1 MPSAP
6 IPPRPDLVVC
16 DLAGTTIHDRGEVPA
31 AFEQAL
37 REAGLAYD
45 AAEVSAW
52 RGASKREV
60 VGRLVARQDGGRTIE
75 PDRVYGRFRELLL
88 QRLAAAGPLSLPGV
102 HQTLARLKADR
113 CRVAATTGFDRD
125 VVETILAAVSWAELL
140 DAWVCGDDVPQGR
153 PAPFMI
159 FRAMERCGVV
169 DVRRV
174 AVVGD
179 TRLDLEAAW
188 NAGAGWRIGVLTGA
202 HDRATLAAAP
212 HTHLCDA
219 VTALPSLWNQV
230 MV

>member
-1 MPSAP
+1 MPSVP
-6 IPPRPDLVVC
+6 IPPRPDLIVC
-16 DLAGTTIHDRGEVPA
+16 DLAGTTIYDRGEVPV

-37 REAGLAYD
+37 RQAGLAYD
-45 AAEVSAW
+45 AAELRAW

-60 VGRLVARQDGGRTIE
+60 VGRLVTRQNGAAAINVDQ
-75 PDRVYGRFRELLL
+75 VYRRFRELLL
-88 QRLAAAGPLSLPGV
+88 ERLVEAGPLSLPGV
-102 HQTLARLKADR
+102 AETLARLKADG

-125 VVETILAAVSWAELL
+125 VVETILAAVPWGGML
-140 DAWVCGDDVPQGR
+140 DAWVCGDDVAQGR

-159 FRAMERCGVV
+159 FRAMERCGVA

-212 HTHLCDA
+212 HTHLCEA
-219 VTALPSLWNQV
+219 VTALPSLWGQV
-230 MV
+230 VV

>member
-6 IPPRPDLVVC
+6 IPPPPDLVVC
-16 DLAGTTIHDRGEVPA
+16 DLAGTTIYDRGEVPA

-37 REAGLAYD
+37 REAGLAFD

-60 VGRLVARQDGGRTIE
+60 LSRLIARQDGRTRSV
-75 PDRVYGRFRELLL
+75 DRIYHRFRELLL
-88 QRLAAAGPLSLPGV
+88 QRLAEAGPLSLPGV
-102 HQTLARLKADR
+102 QETLARLKAER
-113 CRVAATTGFDRD
+113 CRLAATTGFDRD
-125 VVETILAAVSWAELL
+125 VVETILAAVPWAGLL
-140 DAWVCGDDVPQGR
+140 DAWVCGDDVAQGR

-159 FRAMERCGVV
+159 FRAMERCGVL

-188 NAGAGWRIGVLTGA
+188 NAGAGWRVGVLTGA

-219 VTALPSLWNQV
+219 VTALPALWNQV
-230 MV
+230 VV

>member
-1 MPSAP
+1 MPSVP

-16 DLAGTTIHDRGEVPA
+16 DLAGTTIYDRGEVPA

-37 REAGLAYD
+37 REAGLGFD
-45 AAEVSAW
+45 PAEVSAW

-60 VGRLVARQDGGRTIE
+60 VTRLVARQERHVSATVDQ
-75 PDRVYGRFRELLL
+75 VYQRFRRLLL
-88 QRLAAAGPLSLPGV
+88 DRLAAAGPLSLPGV
-102 HQTLARLKADR
+102 AETLARLKADR
-113 CRVAATTGFDRD
+113 LRVAVTTGFDRE
-125 VVETILAAVSWAELL
+125 VVTTILAAVPWGHLL
-140 DAWVCGDDVPQGR
+140 DTWVCGDDVLQGR

-159 FRAMERCGVV
+159 FRAMEQCGVG

-212 HTHLCDA
+212 HTHLCETVA
-219 VTALPSLWNQV
+219 ALPSLWSQV
-230 MV
+230 VV

>member
-16 DLAGTTIHDRGEVPA
+16 DLAGTTIYDRGEVPA

-37 REAGLAYD
+37 CEAGLAFD
-45 AAEVSAW
+45 AAEVTAW

-60 VGRLVARQDGGRTIE
+60 LGRLVARQEGGRTLAVDPIY
-75 PDRVYGRFRELLL
+75 RRFRELLL
-88 QRLAAAGPLSLPGV
+88 QRLQGAGPLSLPGV
-102 HQTLARLKADR
+102 EETLTRLKAKG
-113 CRVAATTGFDRD
+113 CRLAATTGFDRD
-125 VVETILAAVSWAELL
+125 IVETILAAVPWADRL
-140 DAWVCGDDVPQGR
+140 DAWVCGEDVPQGR

-202 HDRATLAAAP
+202 HDRATLAAGP

-219 VTALPSLWNQV
+219 ITALPSLWNQV
-230 MV
+230 VV

>member
-16 DLAGTTIHDRGEVPA
+16 DLAGTTIYDRGEVPA

-37 REAGLAYD
+37 REAGLRFD

-60 VGRLVARQDGGRTIE
+60 VGHLVARQDGGGTIE
-75 PDRVYGRFRELLL
+75 IDRVYRRFRELLL
-88 QRLAAAGPLSLPGV
+88 QRLAHAGSLSLPGV
-102 HQTLARLKADR
+102 QETLARLKADG
-113 CRVAATTGFDRD
+113 CRLAATTGFDRD
-125 VVETILAAVSWAELL
+125 VVATILAAVPWAELL
-140 DAWVCGDDVPQGR
+140 DAWVCGDDVAQGR

-179 TRLDLEAAW
+179 TRLDLEAGW

-202 HDRATLAAAP
+202 HDRVTLATAP

-219 VTALPSLWNQV
+219 VTVLPSLWSQV
-230 MV
+230 VV

>member
-6 IPPRPDLVVC
+6 IPPPPDLVVC
-16 DLAGTTIHDRGEVPA
+16 DLAGTTIYDRGEVPA

-37 REAGLAYD
+37 REAGLAFD

-60 VGRLVARQDGGRTIE
+60 LSRLIARQDGGTRSVDRT
-75 PDRVYGRFRELLL
+75 YHRFRELLL
-88 QRLAAAGPLSLPGV
+88 QRLAEAGALSLPGV
-102 HQTLARLKADR
+102 QETLVRLKAER
-113 CRVAATTGFDRD
+113 CRLAATTGFDRD
-125 VVETILAAVSWAELL
+125 VVETILAAVPWAGLL
-140 DAWVCGDDVPQGR
+140 DAWVCGDDVAQGR

-159 FRAMERCGVV
+159 FRAMERCGVL

-188 NAGAGWRIGVLTGA
+188 NAGAGWRVGVLTGA
-202 HDRATLAAAP
+202 HDRATLTAAP

-219 VTALPSLWNQV
+219 ITALPSLWSQV

>member
-16 DLAGTTIHDRGEVPA
+16 DLAGTTIYDRGEVPA

-37 REAGLAYD
+37 REAGLRFD
-45 AAEVSAW
+45 SAEVSAW

-60 VGRLVARQDGGRTIE
+60 VGHLVARQDGGGTIE
-75 PDRVYGRFRELLL
+75 IDRVYRRFRELLL
-88 QRLAAAGPLSLPGV
+88 QRLAHAGSLSLPGV
-102 HQTLARLKADR
+102 QETLARLKADG
-113 CRVAATTGFDRD
+113 CRLAATTGFDRD
-125 VVETILAAVSWAELL
+125 VVATILAAVPWAELL
-140 DAWVCGDDVPQGR
+140 DAWVCGDDVAQGR

-179 TRLDLEAAW
+179 TRLDLEAGW

-202 HDRATLAAAP
+202 HDRVTLATAP

-219 VTALPSLWNQV
+219 VTVLPSLWSQV
-230 MV
+230 VV

>member
-16 DLAGTTIHDRGEVPA
+16 DLAGTTIYDRGEVPA

-37 REAGLAYD
+37 REAGLVVD

-60 VGRLVARQDGGRTIE
+60 VGRLVARQDGGGT
-75 PDRVYGRFRELLL
+75 PSVDRVYRRFRELLL
-88 QRLAAAGPLSLPGV
+88 ERLSAAGPLSLPGV
-102 HQTLARLKADR
+102 HETLVRLKAER
-113 CRVAATTGFDRD
+113 TRVAATTGFDRD
-125 VVETILAAVSWAELL
+125 IVETILATVPWAELL
-140 DAWVCGDDVPQGR
+140 DVWVCGDDVPQGR

-179 TRLDLEAAW
+179 TRLDLEAGW
-188 NAGAGWRIGVLTGA
+188 NAGVGWRIGVLTGA

-230 MV
+230 VV

>member
-16 DLAGTTIHDRGEVPA
+16 DLAGTTIYDRGEVPA

-37 REAGLAYD
+37 REAGLRFD

-60 VGRLVARQDGGRTIE
+60 VGRLIARQDGGGAIE
-75 PDRVYGRFRELLL
+75 IDRVYRRFRELLL
-88 QRLAAAGPLSLPGV
+88 QRLAHAGPLSLPGV
-102 HQTLARLKADR
+102 HETLARLKADG
-113 CRVAATTGFDRD
+113 CRLAATTGFDRD
-125 VVETILAAVSWAELL
+125 VVETILAAVPWAELL
-140 DAWVCGDDVPQGR
+140 DAWVCGDDVAQGR

-179 TRLDLEAAW
+179 TRLDLEAGW

-202 HDRATLAAAP
+202 HDRVTLATAP

-219 VTALPSLWNQV
+219 VTVLPSLWSQV
-230 MV
+230 VV

>member
-1 MPSAP
+1 MPWAP
-6 IPPRPDLVVC
+6 ILPRPELVVC

-37 REAGLAYD
+37 REAGLAFD

-60 VGRLVARQDGGRTIE
+60 VSRIVARQDGGGTIE
-75 PDRVYGRFRELLL
+75 PERVYRRFRELLL
-88 QRLAAAGPLSLPGV
+88 QRLAESGPLSLRGV
-102 HQTLARLKADR
+102 HETLVRLKADR
-113 CRVAATTGFDRD
+113 CRVAVTTGFDRD
-125 VVETILAAVSWAELL
+125 VVETILAELPWAELL

-212 HTHLCDA
+212 HTHLCEA

-230 MV
+230 VV

>member
-6 IPPRPDLVVC
+6 ILPPPDLVVC
-16 DLAGTTIHDRGEVPA
+16 DLAGTTIYDRGEVPA

-37 REAGLAYD
+37 REAGLAFD

-60 VGRLVARQDGGRTIE
+60 VDRLVARQDGGGTIE
-75 PDRVYGRFRELLL
+75 PERVYRRFRELLL
-88 QRLAAAGPLSLPGV
+88 QRLAEAGPLSLPGV
-102 HQTLARLKADR
+102 HETLVRLKADR
-113 CRVAATTGFDRD
+113 CRLAATTGFDRD
-125 VVETILAAVSWAELL
+125 VVETILAAVPWAELL
-140 DAWVCGDDVPQGR
+140 DAWVCGDDVPRGR

-169 DVRRV
+169 DVRRI

-179 TRLDLEAAW
+179 TRLDLEAGW

-219 VTALPSLWNQV
+219 VTAVPSLWNQV
-230 MV
+230 VV

>member
-60 VGRLVARQDGGRTIE
+60 VGRLVARQDDGRTIE

-125 VVETILAAVSWAELL
+125 VVETILAAVPWAELL

>member
-16 DLAGTTIHDRGEVPA
+16 DLAGTTIYDRGEVPA

-37 REAGLAYD
+37 RETGLTFD

-60 VGRLVARQDGGRTIE
+60 VGRLVARRDGAADGAV
-75 PDRVYGRFRELLL
+75 DRVYRRFRELLL
-88 QRLAAAGPLSLPGV
+88 RQLAAAGPLSLPGV
-102 HQTLARLKADR
+102 HETLIRLKADR
-113 CRVAATTGFDRD
+113 CRLAVTTGFDRD
-125 VVETILAAVSWAELL
+125 VVETVLAGVPWTELL
-140 DAWVCGDDVPQGR
+140 DARVSGDDVPQGR

-159 FRAMERCGVV
+159 FRAMEQCGVV

-219 VTALPSLWNQV
+219 ITALPSLWGQ
-230 MV
+230 

>member
-6 IPPRPDLVVC
+6 IPPPPDLVVC
-16 DLAGTTIHDRGEVPA
+16 DLAGTTIYDRGEVPS

-37 REAGLAYD
+37 REAGLAFD
-45 AAEVSAW
+45 GAELSAW

-60 VGRLVARQDGGRTIE
+60 LGRLVARQDGGGTRSV
-75 PDRVYGRFRELLL
+75 DRIYGRFRELLL
-88 QRLAAAGPLSLPGV
+88 QRLAEAGPLSLPGV
-102 HQTLARLKADR
+102 RETLTQLKADR
-113 CRVAATTGFDRD
+113 CRIAAITGFDRD
-125 VVETILAAVSWAELL
+125 TVETILATVSWAELL
-140 DAWVCGDDVPQGR
+140 DAWVCGDDVTQGR
-153 PAPFMI
+153 PAPFLI
-159 FRAMERCGVV
+159 FRAMERCGVS

-219 VTALPSLWNQV
+219 ITALPSLWRQV
-230 MV
+230 LV

>member
-1 MPSAP
+1 MPSVP
-6 IPPRPDLVVC
+6 TPPPPDLVVC
-16 DLAGTTIHDRGEVPA
+16 DLAGTTIYDRGEVPA

-37 REAGLAYD
+37 REAGLAFD

-60 VGRLVARQDGGRTIE
+60 LSRLVARQDGGTRSV
-75 PDRVYGRFRELLL
+75 DRIYHRFRELLL
-88 QRLAAAGPLSLPGV
+88 QRLAEAGPLSLPGV
-102 HQTLARLKADR
+102 QETLARLKAER
-113 CRVAATTGFDRD
+113 CRLAATTGFDRD
-125 VVETILAAVSWAELL
+125 VVETILAAVPWAGLL
-140 DAWVCGDDVPQGR
+140 DAWVCGDDVAQGR

-159 FRAMERCGVV
+159 FRAMERCGVL

-188 NAGAGWRIGVLTGA
+188 NAGAGWRVGVLTGA
-202 HDRATLAAAP
+202 HDRATLTAAP

-219 VTALPSLWNQV
+219 ITALPSLWSQV

>member
-1 MPSAP
+1 MPSVP
-6 IPPRPDLVVC
+6 TPPPPDLVVC
-16 DLAGTTIHDRGEVPA
+16 DLAGTTIYDRGEVPA

-37 REAGLAYD
+37 REAGLAFD

-60 VGRLVARQDGGRTIE
+60 LSRLIARQDGGTRSV
-75 PDRVYGRFRELLL
+75 DRIYHRFRELLL
-88 QRLAAAGPLSLPGV
+88 QRLAEAGPLSLPGV
-102 HQTLARLKADR
+102 QETLVRLKAER
-113 CRVAATTGFDRD
+113 CRLAATTGFDRD
-125 VVETILAAVSWAELL
+125 VVETILAAVPWAGLL

-202 HDRATLAAAP
+202 HDRATLTAAP
-212 HTHLCDA
+212 HTHLSDA
-219 VTALPSLWNQV
+219 ITALPSLWSQV

>member
-1 MPSAP
+1 MPSVP
-6 IPPRPDLVVC
+6 TPPPPDLVVC
-16 DLAGTTIHDRGEVPA
+16 DLAGTTIYDRGEVPA

-37 REAGLAYD
+37 REAGLAFD

-60 VGRLVARQDGGRTIE
+60 LSRLIARQDGRTRSV
-75 PDRVYGRFRELLL
+75 DRIYHRFRELLL
-88 QRLAAAGPLSLPGV
+88 QRLAEAGPLSLPGV
-102 HQTLARLKADR
+102 QETLARLKAER
-113 CRVAATTGFDRD
+113 CRLAATTGFDRD
-125 VVETILAAVSWAELL
+125 VVETILAAVPWAGLL
-140 DAWVCGDDVPQGR
+140 DAWVCGDDVAQGR

-159 FRAMERCGVV
+159 FRAMERCGVL

-188 NAGAGWRIGVLTGA
+188 NAGAGWRVGVLTGA
-202 HDRATLAAAP
+202 HDRATLTAAP

-219 VTALPSLWNQV
+219 ITALPSLWSQV

>member
-1 MPSAP
+1 MPSVP
-6 IPPRPDLVVC
+6 IPPRPDLIVC
-16 DLAGTTIHDRGEVPA
+16 DLAGTTIYDRGEVPA

-45 AAEVSAW
+45 AVEVRAW

-60 VGRLVARQDGGRTIE
+60 VGRLVTRQNGVAVIDV
-75 PDRVYGRFRELLL
+75 DQVYRRFRDLLL
-88 QRLAAAGPLSLPGV
+88 ERLAEAGPLSLPRV
-102 HQTLARLKADR
+102 EETLARLKAEG
-113 CRVAATTGFDRD
+113 CRVAVTTGFDRD
-125 VVETILAAVSWAELL
+125 VVETILAAVPWGGML
-140 DAWVCGDDVPQGR
+140 DAWVCGDDVAQGR

-159 FRAMERCGVV
+159 FRAMERCGVT

-202 HDRATLAAAP
+202 HDRATLASAP
-212 HTHLCDA
+212 HTHLCKA
-219 VTALPSLWNQV
+219 VTALPSLWGQV
-230 MV
+230 VV